1 MAKINLPATFALSR
15 HDLTGEVTIH
25 YWRTIAVSLAA
36 LLSALPLGIASAE
49 PTVSPAKSDT
59 ASCVRPDFRVVLDVG
74 HTAKSPGAKSA
85 RGADEFDFNLRLAK
99 QIDQALLDAGFAKTV
114 LMVTDGR
121 ANRSLYARVA
131 RANDLS
137 ANLLL
142 SIHHNSVPDR
152 FIERWEYN
160 GKRQAFSDRFKG
172 HSIFVSDDNIDP
184 KDSLLFGSMLGQQ
197 LKARGLQYTP
207 HYTESFMGRW
217 KRVLLD
223 ANAGVYRYDTLVV
236 LKKTQMPAVLLEAGS
251 IANRDEELEMASPER
266 QQLISAAVADAVD
279 SFCAAQSNKPA
290 LQIAKRS
297 KARHVLSAHSQR
309 RARAYRQCYAAKA
322 GLALNPQYTLAC
334 HYAAHAFA
342 RGNPQ
347 QTCRNVLGLRNE
359 GTLHAAS
366 LFFDPHCTIVFPFAR
381 LR

>member
-1 MAKINLPATFALSR
+1 M
-15 HDLTGEVTIH
+15 IH
-25 YWRTIAVSLAA
+25 HWRTTAVSLAT
-36 LLSALPLGIASAE
+36 LLSALSLGIAGAE
-49 PTVSPAKSDT
+49 PAASPAKADA
-59 ASCVRPDFRVVLDVG
+59 ASCVRPDFRIVLDVG

-99 QIDQALLDAGFAKTV
+99 QIDQALLEAGFTKTV

-121 ANRSLYARVA
+121 ANQSLYARVA

-142 SIHHNSVPDR
+142 SIHHDSVPDK
-152 FIERWEYN
+152 FLEKWDYN
-160 GKRQAFSDRFKG
+160 GKRKTFSDRFKG

-184 KDSLLFGSMLGQQ
+184 KDSLLFGSILGQQ
-197 LKARGLQYTP
+197 LKARGFQYTP

-223 ANAGVYRYDTLVV
+223 AIVGVYRYDTLFV

-266 QQLISAAVADAVD
+266 QQLISAAVVDAVD
-279 SFCAAQSNKPA
+279 RFCAAQSDKPA

-297 KARHVLSAHSQR
+297 KARHVLSAHSHR
-309 RARAYRQCYAAKA
+309 RARERTANAT
-322 GLALNPQYTLAC
+322 PPTPVV
-334 HYAAHAFA
+334 HSIIDMH
-342 RGNPQ
+342 
-347 QTCRNVLGLRNE
+347 
-359 GTLHAAS
+359 
-366 LFFDPHCTIVFPFAR
+366 
-381 LR
+381 

>member
-1 MAKINLPATFALSR
+1 M
-15 HDLTGEVTIH
+15 IH
-25 YWRTIAVSLAA
+25 HWRTTAVSLAT
-36 LLSALPLGIASAE
+36 LLSALSLGIAGAE
-49 PTVSPAKSDT
+49 PAASPAKADA
-59 ASCVRPDFRVVLDVG
+59 ASCVRPDFRIVLDVG

-99 QIDQALLDAGFAKTV
+99 QIDQALLEAGFAKTV

-121 ANRSLYARVA
+121 ANQSLYARVA

-142 SIHHNSVPDR
+142 SIHHDSVPDK
-152 FIERWEYN
+152 FLEKWDYN
-160 GKRQAFSDRFKG
+160 GKRKTFSDRFKG

-184 KDSLLFGSMLGQQ
+184 KDSLLFGSILGQQ

-223 ANAGVYRYDTLVV
+223 AIVGVYRYDTLFV

-266 QQLISAAVADAVD
+266 QQLISAAVVDAVD
-279 SFCAAQSNKPA
+279 RFCAAQSDKPA

-297 KARHVLSAHSQR
+297 KARHVLSAHSHR
-309 RARAYRQCYAAKA
+309 RARERTANAA
-322 GLALNPQYTLAC
+322 PPTPVV
-334 HYAAHAFA
+334 HSIIDMH
-342 RGNPQ
+342 
-347 QTCRNVLGLRNE
+347 
-359 GTLHAAS
+359 
-366 LFFDPHCTIVFPFAR
+366 
-381 LR
+381 

>member
-1 MAKINLPATFALSR
+1 M
-15 HDLTGEVTIH
+15 IH
-25 YWRTIAVSLAA
+25 HWRTTAVSLAT
-36 LLSALPLGIASAE
+36 LLSALSLGIAGAE
-49 PTVSPAKSDT
+49 PAASPAKADA
-59 ASCVRPDFRVVLDVG
+59 ASCVRPDFRIVLDVG

-99 QIDQALLDAGFAKTV
+99 QIDQALLEAGFAKTV

-121 ANRSLYARVA
+121 ANQSLYARVA

-142 SIHHNSVPDR
+142 SIHHDSVPDK
-152 FIERWEYN
+152 FLEKWDYN
-160 GKRQAFSDRFKG
+160 GKRKTFSDRFKG

-184 KDSLLFGSMLGQQ
+184 KDSLLFGSILGQQ
-197 LKARGLQYTP
+197 LKARGFQYTP

-223 ANAGVYRYDTLVV
+223 AIVGVYRYDTLFV

-266 QQLISAAVADAVD
+266 QQLISAAEVDAVD
-279 SFCAAQSNKPA
+279 RFCAAQSDKPA

-297 KARHVLSAHSQR
+297 KARHVLSAHSHR
-309 RARAYRQCYAAKA
+309 RARERTANAT
-322 GLALNPQYTLAC
+322 PPTPVV
-334 HYAAHAFA
+334 HSIIDMH
-342 RGNPQ
+342 
-347 QTCRNVLGLRNE
+347 
-359 GTLHAAS
+359 
-366 LFFDPHCTIVFPFAR
+366 
-381 LR
+381 

>member
-1 MAKINLPATFALSR
+1 M
-15 HDLTGEVTIH
+15 IH
-25 YWRTIAVSLAA
+25 HWRTTAVSLAT
-36 LLSALPLGIASAE
+36 LLSALSLGIAGAE
-49 PTVSPAKSDT
+49 PAASPAKADA
-59 ASCVRPDFRVVLDVG
+59 ASCVRPDFRIVLDVG

-99 QIDQALLDAGFAKTV
+99 QIDQALLEAGFAKTV

-142 SIHHNSVPDR
+142 SIHHDSVPDK
-152 FIERWEYN
+152 FLEKWDYN
-160 GKRQAFSDRFKG
+160 GKRKTFSDRFKG

-184 KDSLLFGSMLGQQ
+184 KDSLLFGSILGQQ

-223 ANAGVYRYDTLVV
+223 AIVGVYRYDTLFV

-266 QQLISAAVADAVD
+266 QQLISAAVVDAVD
-279 SFCAAQSNKPA
+279 RFCAAQSDKPA

-297 KARHVLSAHSQR
+297 KARHVLSAHSHR
-309 RARAYRQCYAAKA
+309 RARERTANAT
-322 GLALNPQYTLAC
+322 PPTPVV
-334 HYAAHAFA
+334 HSIIDMH
-342 RGNPQ
+342 
-347 QTCRNVLGLRNE
+347 
-359 GTLHAAS
+359 
-366 LFFDPHCTIVFPFAR
+366 
-381 LR
+381 

>member
-1 MAKINLPATFALSR
+1 M
-15 HDLTGEVTIH
+15 IH
-25 YWRTIAVSLAA
+25 HWRTTAVSLAT
-36 LLSALPLGIASAE
+36 LLSALSLGIAGAE
-49 PTVSPAKSDT
+49 PAASPAKADA
-59 ASCVRPDFRVVLDVG
+59 ASCVRPDFRIVLDVG

-99 QIDQALLDAGFAKTV
+99 QIDQALLEAGFAKTV

-121 ANRSLYARVA
+121 ANQSLYARVA

-142 SIHHNSVPDR
+142 SIHHDSVPDK
-152 FIERWEYN
+152 FLEKWDYN
-160 GKRQAFSDRFKG
+160 GKRKTFSDRFKG
-172 HSIFVSDDNIDP
+172 HSILVSDDNIDP
-184 KDSLLFGSMLGQQ
+184 KDSLLFGSILGQQ

-223 ANAGVYRYDTLVV
+223 AIVGVYRYDTLFV

-266 QQLISAAVADAVD
+266 QQLISAAVVDAVD
-279 SFCAAQSNKPA
+279 RFCAAQSDKPA

-297 KARHVLSAHSQR
+297 KARHVLSAHSHR
-309 RARAYRQCYAAKA
+309 RARERTANAT
-322 GLALNPQYTLAC
+322 PPTPVV
-334 HYAAHAFA
+334 HSIIDMH
-342 RGNPQ
+342 
-347 QTCRNVLGLRNE
+347 
-359 GTLHAAS
+359 
-366 LFFDPHCTIVFPFAR
+366 
-381 LR
+381 

>member
-1 MAKINLPATFALSR
+1 M
-15 HDLTGEVTIH
+15 IH
-25 YWRTIAVSLAA
+25 HWRTTAVSLAT
-36 LLSALPLGIASAE
+36 LLSALSLGIAGAE
-49 PTVSPAKSDT
+49 PAASPAKADA
-59 ASCVRPDFRVVLDVG
+59 ASCVRPDFRIVLDVG

-99 QIDQALLDAGFAKTV
+99 QIDQALLEAGFAKTV

-121 ANRSLYARVA
+121 ANQSLYARVA

-142 SIHHNSVPDR
+142 SIHHDSVPDK
-152 FIERWEYN
+152 FLEKWDYN
-160 GKRQAFSDRFKG
+160 GKRKTFSDRFKG

-184 KDSLLFGSMLGQQ
+184 KDSLLFGSILGQQ

-217 KRVLLD
+217 QRTLLD
-223 ANAGVYRYDTLVV
+223 ADAGVYRYDTLFV

-266 QQLISAAVADAVD
+266 QQLISAAVVDAVD
-279 SFCAAQSNKPA
+279 RFCAAQSDKPA

-297 KARHVLSAHSQR
+297 KARHVLSAHSHR
-309 RARAYRQCYAAKA
+309 RSRERTANAT
-322 GLALNPQYTLAC
+322 PPTPVV
-334 HYAAHAFA
+334 HSIIDMH
-342 RGNPQ
+342 
-347 QTCRNVLGLRNE
+347 
-359 GTLHAAS
+359 
-366 LFFDPHCTIVFPFAR
+366 
-381 LR
+381 